1 MTTRVQAGEFCAVKT
16 TREDG
21 TFSRANFTSIV
32 SVILTRHR
40 ALRILSAQ
48 SAPKHTP
55 SRNTKPNAEISTRM
69 PAIKYARWWL
79 RGRPQRSRRRYL
91 SRLLLYGSG
100 FGNYESTPGNP
111 ISVVPLFESKRL
123 HVYEAFE

>member
-55 SRNTKPNAEISTRM
+55 SRNTKPNVEIPTRM
-69 PAIKYARWWL
+69 PAIKYGLVATRKAAEIEKAVPVKVIAL
-79 RGRPQRSRRRYL
+79 RFRIRKLRKYSWQSD
-91 SRLLLYGSG
+91 
-100 FGNYESTPGNP
+100 
-111 ISVVPLFESKRL
+111 ISSSAL
-123 HVYEAFE
+123 